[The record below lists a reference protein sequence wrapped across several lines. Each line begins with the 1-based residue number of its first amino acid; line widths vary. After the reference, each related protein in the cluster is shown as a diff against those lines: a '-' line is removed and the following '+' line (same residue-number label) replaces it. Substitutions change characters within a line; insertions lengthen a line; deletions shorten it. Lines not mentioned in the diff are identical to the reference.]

1 MRPAPVHP
9 GAFRGANWLIK
20 HRYGANVYVFRNLE
34 SGQVLYTQTPYPQE
48 YNRSEQF
55 QYASL
60 ENRLPKLRRD
70 LWRAMTVVELPT
82 HEKAVDFYE
91 DLVQLRTMR
100 DRTEKHQADLW
111 RKKDSDGRVWSWGQY
126 RPTYTQEAVAD
137 LLSAA
142 EAAET
147 DVHLHWE
154 DAWRKGDD
162 KHWQAVNV
170 THHVMDPCKPEQRFV
185 ILRDLASKSFKNAMA
200 LRKDGSADKINASS
214 VPGQTQSTNSS
225 AAEADVNAEFET
237 EEGKPSSQDAA
248 SQPSASQNAASQ
260 QTQLL
265 EFRRQQ
271 VQSAKE
277 ALAKAQE
284 ALENAQ
290 KSGSASLKQSTR
302 KDVKAKTKAV
312 RRAERQLQIDSNNH
326 KV

>member
-1 MRPAPVHP
+1 MPVRPAPVHP

-82 HEKAVDFYE
+82 HEKAVEFYE
-91 DLVQLRTMR
+91 DLVQLRNMR
-100 DRTEKHQADLW
+100 DRTQKHQADLW
-111 RKKDSDGRVWSWGQY
+111 RKKDADGRVWSWGQY

-170 THHVMDPCKPEQRFV
+170 THHVMKSCKPEQRFV

-200 LRKDGSADKINASS
+200 LREDGSAEQINASS
-214 VPGQTQSTNSS
+214 ISS
-225 AAEADVNAEFET
+225 ET
-237 EEGKPSSQDAA
+237 ESTDTTTAESEDPVSTEGAA
-248 SQPSASQNAASQ
+248 SAREVSQKAASEQ
-260 QTQLL
+260 AQLI
-265 EFRRQQ
+265 EFRKQQ
-271 VQSAKE
+271 VQTAKE

-302 KDVKAKTKAV
+302 KNVKSKTKAV

-326 KV
+326 TV